1 MNILIVGCG
10 NVGVCLARTLSDQGH
25 SVAVVDRNPAALK
38 RLGPD
43 FEGIAI
49 AGIPVDQDVLRNA
62 GIESCDAVMA
72 VTIDDNLNLMV
83 AQIAQRLFHVKRV
96 ITRVLD
102 VDREDV
108 FSRFGLSTVCPTRLT
123 AAAMLS
129 ALEKPEEEQ
138 LVQFGSSAFSFST
151 EPVPRGL
158 RGKTILQLKQKKDE
172 QLFGIRHENGSVTF
186 AGNAGD
192 DYQFAPSDELI
203 FVRTVD

>member
-10 NVGVCLARTLSDQGH
+10 NVGVCLARILSGQGH
-25 SVAVVDRNPAALK
+25 DVAVVDRSQAALQ

-49 AGIPVDQDVLRNA
+49 SGIPVDQDVLRSA

-72 VTIDDNLNLMV
+72 VTADDNLNLMV
-83 AQIAQRLFHVKRV
+83 SQIAQQLFHVRRV

-102 VDREDV
+102 IDREDV

-129 ALEKPEEEQ
+129 ALEKAEEEQ
-138 LVQFGSSAFSFST
+138 LMQLGASTFSFST
-151 EPVPRGL
+151 HPVPRGL
-158 RGKTILQLKQKKDE
+158 RGRTILQLKQKKDE
-172 QLFGIRHENGSVTF
+172 QLFGIRHANGSVTLS
-186 AGNAGD
+186 GNVAD
-192 DYQFAPSDELI
+192 SYLFTDEDQLI

>member
-10 NVGVCLARTLSDQGH
+10 NVGVCLARLLSEQGH
-25 SVAVVDRNPAALK
+25 DVAVVDRNPAALK

-43 FEGIAI
+43 FEGITI
-49 AGIPVDQDVLRNA
+49 AGIPVDQDVLRDA

-72 VTIDDNLNLMV
+72 VTVDDNLNLMV

-102 VDREDV
+102 IDREDV

-129 ALEKPEEEQ
+129 VLEKPEEDM
-138 LVQFGSSAFSFST
+138 LVQFGPSAFLFST

-158 RGKTILQLKQKKDE
+158 RGKSLLQLKQKRDE
-172 QLFGIRHENGSVTF
+172 QLFGIRHENGSVTL
-186 AGNAGD
+186 AGSVGD
-192 DYQFAPSDELI
+192 DYQFAPSDQLLY
-203 FVRTVD
+203 VRNVD